1 MSENTQQATGTKIQ
15 QFREQLI
22 AHANYLM
29 GRGGA
34 PFYMRDI
41 ELTRVI
47 VEKFRFERG
56 EFASCSFSFSSFAG
70 ANFVGAKLSS
80 TVFAHCNLSGCD
92 FNKADMRAVS
102 IVHSNM
108 SEAKM
113 AGARGAEA
121 FFNFSA
127 DGDYSI
133 SFKNGASQAY
143 STDFSN
149 SNFTGADLT
158 GANMPGAKFANANL
172 EGVNLSNANLS
183 GADMSGVN
191 LTGARFE
198 GAVLA
203 NVKLDGATFSM
214 DDETRKVLA
223 GNPAFEEFVKGQ
235 EKIKDVLRDHEA
247 WVWSKSAS
255 GIKANFAK
263 ANLKGGDFRYRTLAA
278 LNFNAAELRA
288 CLFNEAVLAVSDFSN
303 TRASYCNFANAD
315 LRGIRF
321 AGASFEFC
329 SFAGADFLPL
339 AVKGHADGVASNFDG
354 AVFTN
359 CDLTDAKLTPALLQ
373 KAKFIN
379 CTREASKAG

>member
-1 MSENTQQATGTKIQ
+1 
-15 QFREQLI
+15 
-22 AHANYLM
+22 
-29 GRGGA
+29 
-34 PFYMRDI
+34 
-41 ELTRVI
+41 
-47 VEKFRFERG
+47 
-56 EFASCSFSFSSFAG
+56 
-70 ANFVGAKLSS
+70 
-80 TVFAHCNLSGCD
+80 
-92 FNKADMRAVS
+92 MRALS

-108 SEAKM
+108 SATKM

-121 FFNFSA
+121 FFNFNA

-133 SFKNGASQAY
+133 DFKSGASKPF

-149 SNFTGADLT
+149 SNFSGADLS
-158 GANMPGAKFANANL
+158 GSHLPGAKFANANL
-172 EGVNLSNANLS
+172 EGVNLANANLS
-183 GADMSGVN
+183 GADLSGVN
-191 LTGARFE
+191 LTGAKLE

-203 NVKLDGATFSM
+203 KVKLEGATFSM
-214 DDETRKVLA
+214 DDATRKVLA
-223 GNPAFEEFVKGQ
+223 GNPAFDEFVKGQ
-235 EKIKDVLRDHEA
+235 EKIIDVLREHEA

-288 CLFNEAVLAVSDFSN
+288 CMFNEAVLAASDFSN
-303 TRASYCNFANAD
+303 TKASSCNFADAD

-321 AGASFEFC
+321 SGASFEFC
-329 SFAGADFLPL
+329 SFVGADFLPL

-359 CDLTDAKLTPALLQ
+359 CDLTGAKLTPALLQ

-379 CTREASKAG
+379 CTRDSGKAG